1 MLGFENILKLSLYLP
16 ILRMNSPKLVVE
28 IPIEEILIKME
39 TDIRKTKNI
48 YKSRRRSIPYNRTI
62 DLMKLMGTKQNQLE
76 NYY

>member
-1 MLGFENILKLSLYLP
+1 
-16 ILRMNSPKLVVE
+16 MNSPKLVVE